1 MFMTLTLRDWWL
13 MQWSTWCLRNS
24 IAKRHQNNGTA
35 TNGKFRDCTFV
46 KIKNLHRCV
55 GWFDVQLRIQSP
67 IQAADCAGAILSLI
81 FSTGVQA
88 VTVFYNLFGLVLNV
102 FTEAGAKPVEQFN
115 SFVVSFGPRSKLK
128 PLVSHS
134 FFSSFRFF
142 LFISSQV
149 LPLARLKAH
158 EPKIHLPQLRA
169 ASAQSLVVPHLSA
182 CPHEL
187 AAIQQ

>member
-1 MFMTLTLRDWWL
+1 MFMVPTLRDWWL
-13 MQWSTWCLRNS
+13 MQWSTLPNWTQL
-24 IAKRHQNNGTA
+24 QNVTRIMEHP
-35 TNGKFRDCTFV
+35 TDGKFRECSFV

-115 SFVVSFGPRSKLK
+115 SFVVSSGPRIKAETSGIT
-128 PLVSHS
+128 
-134 FFSSFRFF
+134 FF
-142 LFISSQV
+142 LQLSQIPPVHLVTGSSASAIKSTWAEDTSSPV
-149 LPLARLKAH
+149 KSS
-158 EPKIHLPQLRA
+158 LRA
-169 ASAQSLVVPHLSA
+169 IA
-182 CPHEL
+182 CSSTL
-187 AAIQQ
+187 

>member
-35 TNGKFRDCTFV
+35 TNGKFRECSFV

-115 SFVVSFGPRSKLK
+115 SFVVFFGPRSKLK

-134 FFSSFRFF
+134 FFSFPRFL

-149 LPLARLKAH
+149 LPLARSKAH

-169 ASAQSLVVPHLSA
+169 ASAQSLVVPRFSP
-182 CPHEL
+182 CPYEL

>member
-1 MFMTLTLRDWWL
+1 MFMVPTLRDWWL
-13 MQWSTWCLRNS
+13 MQWFTWCLRNP
-24 IAKRHQNNGTA
+24 IAKRHQNNGTS
-35 TNGKFRDCTFV
+35 TDGKFRECSFV
-46 KIKNLHRCV
+46 KIKNLHRFV
-55 GWFDVQLRIQSP
+55 WWFDVQLRIQSP

-115 SFVVSFGPRSKLK
+115 SFVVSSGPRIKAET
-128 PLVSHS
+128 SHS
-134 FFSSFRFF
+134 FFSSPRFL
-142 LFISSQV
+142 LFIWSQV
-149 LPLARLKAH
+149 FPLARLIAQ

-169 ASAQSLVVPHLSA
+169 ASAQSLVVPNFSL